1 MKEVKEMETKHYSHA
16 TVFDSQYGSR
26 QVLDLLA
33 EKWTT
38 LVLYALAF
46 GVRRHGE
53 LKREIKGISQKML
66 TRTLRNLERD
76 GLVKRTVYH
85 VVPPRVEYALTPLG
99 QTLSELL
106 KEICTWAETHFAEIE
121 DARVVPHVGSLS
133 CPYYSF
139 SYDCASSF
147 NYFCKTSLDMLQ
159 RDMERQ
165 RRH

>member
-1 MKEVKEMETKHYSHA
+1 MKEVHEMETKHSSHP
-16 TVFDSQYGSR
+16 TVFDAQYGSR

-46 GVRRHGE
+46 GVKRHGE
-53 LKREIKGISQKML
+53 LKREIEGISQKML

-76 GLVKRTVYH
+76 GLVKRTVYP

-106 KEICTWAETHFAEIE
+106 TEICTWAETHFADIE
-121 DARVVPHVGSLS
+121 DARVAYDHQAKAVGS
-133 CPYYSF
+133 
-139 SYDCASSF
+139 
-147 NYFCKTSLDMLQ
+147 
-159 RDMERQ
+159 
-165 RRH
+165 

>member
-1 MKEVKEMETKHYSHA
+1 MKEVNEVETKEYSPP

-38 LVLYALAF
+38 HVLYALAF
-46 GVRRHGE
+46 GVKRHGE
-53 LKREIKGISQKML
+53 IKREIKGISQKML

-99 QTLSELL
+99 ETLRELL
-106 KEICTWAETHFAEIE
+106 KDICTWAETHFAEIE
-121 DARVVPHVGSLS
+121 GAGIDYDHQAKAVGS
-133 CPYYSF
+133 
-139 SYDCASSF
+139 
-147 NYFCKTSLDMLQ
+147 
-159 RDMERQ
+159 
-165 RRH
+165 

>member
-1 MKEVKEMETKHYSHA
+1 MKEVNEMETKQYSHT

-33 EKWTT
+33 EKWTA

-46 GVRRHGE
+46 GVKRHGE
-53 LKREIKGISQKML
+53 IKREIEGISQKML

-99 QTLSELL
+99 ETLSELL
-106 KEICTWAETHFAEIE
+106 RGCTKSQA
-121 DARVVPHVGSLS
+121 AR
-133 CPYYSF
+133 F
-139 SYDCASSF
+139 
-147 NYFCKTSLDMLQ
+147 SLDLMNCFAFCLA
-159 RDMERQ
+159 
-165 RRH
+165 RRVSMSRSIVR

>member
-1 MKEVKEMETKHYSHA
+1 MKEVNEVETKEYSHP
-16 TVFDSQYGSR
+16 TVFDSKYGSR

-46 GVRRHGE
+46 GVKRHGE
-53 LKREIKGISQKML
+53 IKREIEGISQKML

-99 QTLSELL
+99 ETLSELL
-106 KEICTWAETHFAEIE
+106 QDICTWPEIHFVEFE
-121 DARVVPHVGSLS
+121 GARVEYDHKSKPVGS
-133 CPYYSF
+133 
-139 SYDCASSF
+139 
-147 NYFCKTSLDMLQ
+147 
-159 RDMERQ
+159 
-165 RRH
+165 

>member
-1 MKEVKEMETKHYSHA
+1 MKEVNEVETKQSSHA
-16 TVFDSQYGSR
+16 TVFDAQYGSR
-26 QVLDLLA
+26 QMLDLLA

-85 VVPPRVEYALTPLG
+85 VVPPRVEYALPPLG

-106 KEICTWAETHFAEIE
+106 KAICTWAETHFVEIE
-121 DARVVPHVGSLS
+121 DVRVAYDHKAKASGS
-133 CPYYSF
+133 
-139 SYDCASSF
+139 
-147 NYFCKTSLDMLQ
+147 
-159 RDMERQ
+159 
-165 RRH
+165 

>member
-1 MKEVKEMETKHYSHA
+1 VNEVVTKEYSHP

-38 LVLYALAF
+38 HILYALAF
-46 GVRRHGE
+46 GVKRHGE

-85 VVPPRVEYALTPLG
+85 VVPPRVEDALTPLG
-99 QTLSELL
+99 ETLTVVGFL
-106 KEICTWAETHFAEIE
+106 KC
-121 DARVVPHVGSLS
+121 
-133 CPYYSF
+133 
-139 SYDCASSF
+139 
-147 NYFCKTSLDMLQ
+147 
-159 RDMERQ
+159 
-165 RRH
+165 